1 MFAHKLYFLR
11 HGETFYNAEGRIQ
24 GQLDTPL
31 APRGREQ
38 AVEAGRTL
46 AAVFRED
53 GVDPGGLA
61 WRCSPLTRALDT
73 MILARA
79 EMGLADG
86 GFSTDDRLKEISFGR
101 WQNLTWPEIR
111 AGDPGLALQRDRD
124 IWDFAP
130 PDGESYAQL
139 TARVGGWLAEL
150 AGPTVAVAHGGVARA
165 LMVLAGGV
173 APAEAVR
180 MPVHQGRALVFSGG
194 AGRWTEP
201 YSRAVQPAGGI
212 GPSADL
218 C

>member
-11 HGETFYNAEGRIQ
+11 HGETFHNAEGRIQ

-46 AAVFRED
+46 AAVFRKD
-53 GVDPGGLA
+53 GVDPGALA

-73 MILARA
+73 MILART
-79 EMGLADG
+79 EMDLATDG
-86 GFSTDDRLKEISFGR
+86 FAADDRLKEIHFGR

-111 AGDPGLALQRDRD
+111 ARDPGLAQQRDRD

-130 PDGESYAQL
+130 PDGESYADL

-150 AGPTVAVAHGGVARA
+150 DGPTVAVAHGGVARA

-180 MPVHQGRALVFSGG
+180 MPVYQGRALVFSGG
-194 AGRWTEP
+194 KGRWTAAH
-201 YSRAVQPAGGI
+201 SAAVQSPRGI